1 MLKEKENFFEYNLNS
16 VSYAAC
22 DLKYIAKNLVKSK
35 DVSKIGIGFISI
47 ILTIISLVIFY
58 LGSHFLGLIIGS
70 ILGTL
75 CVSFCYSYL
84 LTKSIDTI
92 KSRKVSPSLKISI
105 KLILLVFISQVL
117 LIGVFGSLCTL
128 IIYIFDKAQKLNFSV
143 RSLID
148 FETTK
153 FLIISS
159 IIVLILIAIL
169 IFIYFIVKKILSLVF
184 YIYASKKF
192 SLKSSISIGFKLG
205 FKNIFRLIG
214 IDFSFIGLLLLSI
227 ITLDILLIWKIL
239 YIYTS
244 KSILMEKILKDND
257 II

>member
-1 MLKEKENFFEYNLNS
+1 MSKEKEEFFEYNLDAA
-16 VSYAAC
+16 SYAAH

-35 DVSKIGIGFISI
+35 DVSNIGIGFISI
-47 ILTIISLVIFY
+47 ILAIISLIVFY
-58 LGSHFLGLIIGS
+58 LGTHFLGILVGS
-70 ILGTL
+70 ILGML

-84 LTKSIDTI
+84 LTKSINTI
-92 KSRKVSPSLKISI
+92 KSKKASPSLKISI

-117 LIGVFGSLCTL
+117 LVGIFCSLCTL
-128 IIYIFDKAQKLNFSV
+128 IIYIFEKAQKLNFSI
-143 RSLID
+143 RSLFD

-159 IIVLILIAIL
+159 IIVLALIAIL
-169 IFIYFIVKKILSLVF
+169 IFIYFIVKKILPLVF
-184 YIYASKKF
+184 YLYASKEF

-227 ITLDILLIWKIL
+227 ITLDILLIWKVL
-239 YIYTS
+239 YISTS